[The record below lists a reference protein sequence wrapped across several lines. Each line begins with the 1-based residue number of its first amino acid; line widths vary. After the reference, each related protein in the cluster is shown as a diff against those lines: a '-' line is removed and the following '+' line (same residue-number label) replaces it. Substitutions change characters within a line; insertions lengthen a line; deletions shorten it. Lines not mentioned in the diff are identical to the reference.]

1 MIKII
6 NLKEDSLWGNLTL
19 ITTETFNNL
28 SCNFYRNIF
37 DELVDKIEKRK
48 NMKTIIITGTPY
60 TENEIIKK
68 VSGLKEKSPN
78 NILILFPEVLNGQD
92 YVLEHPQEMWHRLNT
107 IFDNALK
114 ENKDIIMAT
123 YSPIAVY
130 ALRIYIKTYDIS
142 ENILYQ
148 IIKESKESKN
158 VKTEFIPIDR
168 DGKYVNEY
176 KIHKNVLDTISKQL
190 FVLIE

>member
-1 MIKII
+1 
-6 NLKEDSLWGNLTL
+6 
-19 ITTETFNNL
+19 
-28 SCNFYRNIF
+28 
-37 DELVDKIEKRK
+37 
-48 NMKTIIITGTPY
+48 MKTIIITGTPY

-68 VSGLKEKSPN
+68 VSELKEKLPN

-158 VKTEFIPIDR
+158 VKTEFVPIDR

>member
-1 MIKII
+1 
-6 NLKEDSLWGNLTL
+6 
-19 ITTETFNNL
+19 
-28 SCNFYRNIF
+28 
-37 DELVDKIEKRK
+37 
-48 NMKTIIITGTPY
+48 
-60 TENEIIKK
+60 
-68 VSGLKEKSPN
+68 
-78 NILILFPEVLNGQD
+78 
-92 YVLEHPQEMWHRLNT
+92 MWHRLNT

-158 VKTEFIPIDR
+158 VKTEFVPIDR
-168 DGKYVNEY
+168 DGKYVNKY

>member
-1 MIKII
+1 
-6 NLKEDSLWGNLTL
+6 
-19 ITTETFNNL
+19 
-28 SCNFYRNIF
+28 
-37 DELVDKIEKRK
+37 
-48 NMKTIIITGTPY
+48 MKTIIITGTPY

-68 VSGLKEKSPN
+68 VSELKEKSPN
-78 NILILFPEVLNGQD
+78 NILILFPKVLNGQD

-158 VKTEFIPIDR
+158 VRTEFVPIDK
-168 DGKYVNEY
+168 DGKYSNEY

>member
-1 MIKII
+1 
-6 NLKEDSLWGNLTL
+6 
-19 ITTETFNNL
+19 
-28 SCNFYRNIF
+28 
-37 DELVDKIEKRK
+37 
-48 NMKTIIITGTPY
+48 MKTIIITGTPY

-68 VSGLKEKSPN
+68 VSEVKEKSLN
-78 NILILFPEVLNGQD
+78 NILILFPKVLNGQN
-92 YVLEHPQEMWHRLNT
+92 YVLEHPQEMWHRLNV

-158 VKTEFIPIDR
+158 VRTEFVPIDR
-168 DGKYVNEY
+168 DGKYANEY